1 MHGDLMSFL
10 DEKFSLKD
18 KVAVVLGGTSGIG
31 QAIARGF
38 ARAGAT
44 TIATSRDRDR
54 VDAQAAEI
62 EALGSRTLRLTSDV
76 QDRASL
82 QSLCDEVVLAFGQVD
97 VLMVTSGA
105 LKKMPTADVPDE
117 DWNRIIDIN
126 LNGTF
131 RANQIF
137 GRQMIK
143 QQRGSIINTCSMT
156 SFVSF
161 SEVASYAASKA
172 GVLLLTRSLGCEW
185 AKLGV
190 RVNAIAPGV
199 FRTPLNSKVLDLP
212 ERSAA
217 ISARTPMGRVGHV
230 EELVGAAI
238 FLASDAS
245 SFVTGET
252 LAVDGGFLAKGI

>member
-1 MHGDLMSFL
+1 MNHTQGLFAL
-10 DEKFSLKD
+10 NN

-38 ARAGAT
+38 AESGAV
-44 TIATSRDRDR
+44 TIASSRDQAK
-54 VDAQAAEI
+54 VDAMASEF
-62 EALGSRTLRLTSDV
+62 EEMGVRTLRMASDV
-76 QDRASL
+76 QDRESL
-82 QSLCDEVVLAFGQVD
+82 EALCRETVLAFGQVD
-97 VLMVTSGA
+97 ILVVTSGA
-105 LKKMPTADVPDE
+105 LKKMPTAELPEE

-137 GRQMIK
+137 GRQMIR
-143 QQRGSIINTCSMT
+143 QNSGAIINTCSMT
-156 SFVSF
+156 TFVSF
-161 SEVASYAASKA
+161 NEVAAYAASKA
-172 GVLLLTRSLGCEW
+172 GVGLLTKSLACEW
-185 AKLGV
+185 AKYNI

-199 FRTPLNSKVLDLP
+199 FRTPLNAHVLDLP

-217 ISARTPMGRVGHV
+217 IRSRTPMDRVGRV

-238 FLASDAS
+238 FLASDAAS
-245 SFVTGET
+245 YVTGEI